1 MDFLRQ
7 LLGLQPRRTQPA
19 RVETD
24 EIFPVHFFD
33 DTKTYRSMVVTW
45 TLRFDD
51 VLDAD
56 KVYDA
61 LARLLEI
68 GDWRRLGGR
77 LRLTTDGK
85 LVVHVPKQFT
95 AERPAVRF
103 SHQTFDV
110 TIDEHPIGCQ
120 LPKATENNPS
130 VQSDLEL
137 FRIFT
142 ARKDAPATIE
152 DFLYSDEPQMSL
164 HITSFKDATLVA
176 LLWPHTM
183 TSALGRVDL
192 VNAWGLMLAGREDE
206 VAELHG
212 AREDILDGVGTA
224 SDTDQE
230 PSVLQPHMLKGFDM
244 VRFGFNFAWELVFG
258 PKMTTH
264 MLYLPSTFVSRLRQ
278 RALNDL
284 KSISGEVDPPFV
296 SEGDVL
302 SAWATQ
308 MVAKTRAKNRPLIV
322 IGAVD
327 IRSRLKSVFQSGSA
341 YVQNTAL
348 GTFTLFKA
356 REAAEQPL
364 GQIAYKFR
372 RDILEQITDPQL
384 RTMMRGMRTASA
396 GAPPPMFGETNSML
410 VIVSNWT
417 KANFLKIIDFSPA
430 VIESFPVDKESHQP
444 GKMVYQ
450 HSFLMVSSPMARN
463 VLNILGKDPKG
474 NYWITGVFPQE
485 WWSKLEEELKVAS

>member
-1 MDFLRQ
+1 MQ
-7 LLGLQPRRTQPA
+7 
-19 RVETD
+19 
-24 EIFPVHFFD
+24 I
-33 DTKTYRSMVVTW
+33 
-45 TLRFDD
+45 
-51 VLDAD
+51 
-56 KVYDA
+56 
-61 LARLLEI
+61 
-68 GDWRRLGGR
+68 
-77 LRLTTDGK
+77 DGK

-110 TIDEHPIGCQ
+110 AIDEHPIGCQ
-120 LPKATENNPS
+120 LPKATGNTPS
-130 VQSDLEL
+130 VQSDLSL

-142 ARKDAPATIE
+142 AREDAPATIE
-152 DFLYSDEPQMSL
+152 DFLYRDEPQMSL

-183 TSALGRVDL
+183 TSALGLVDL
-192 VNAWGLMLAGREDE
+192 VNAWGLVLAGREDE

-224 SDTDQE
+224 SYTHQE
-230 PSVLQPHMLKGFDM
+230 PSVLRPHLLKGFDM
-244 VRFGFNFAWELVFG
+244 VRFGFNFIWEVIFG

-278 RALNDL
+278 RAINDL
-284 KSISGEVDPPFV
+284 KAISGEVDPPFV

-308 MVAKTRAKNRPLIV
+308 IVAKTRAKNRPLIV

-327 IRSRLKSVFQSGSA
+327 IRSRLKSVFKSGSA

-356 REAAEQPL
+356 REATEEPL
-364 GQIAYKFR
+364 GHIAYKFR
-372 RDILEQITDPQL
+372 RDILEQVTDPQL
-384 RTMMRGMRTASA
+384 RTMMRGMRTAPA
-396 GAPPPMFGETNSML
+396 GTPPPMFGETNSML

-417 KANFLKIIDFSPA
+417 KANFLNIVDFSPA
-430 VIESFPVDKESHQP
+430 LVESFPVNKESHQP

-463 VLNILGKDPKG
+463 VFNILGKDPNG
-474 NYWITGVFPQE
+474 NYWITGGFPQE
-485 WWSKLEEELKVAS
+485 WWIKLEEELKAVL